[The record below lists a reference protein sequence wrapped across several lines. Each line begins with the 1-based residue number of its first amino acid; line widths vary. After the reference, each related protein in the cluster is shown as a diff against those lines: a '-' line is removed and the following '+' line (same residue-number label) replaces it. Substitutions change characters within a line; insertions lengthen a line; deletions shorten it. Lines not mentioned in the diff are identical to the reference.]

1 MYNRKAMIDIINS
14 ANLYLKGILKKG
26 DMLMK
31 IYKKLFAYVQ
41 DKKYLGVLAIIF
53 SAISAALTVYG
64 YYLIYKFLDK
74 LIINSNL
81 SGAESI
87 ALKSVITLTSGAIF
101 YFVSGMF
108 SHILGFRLETNLRKR
123 GIDGLEKAS
132 FRFFDLNPSG
142 QIRKII
148 DDNAAQTHQVVAHM
162 IPDSSQAIVT
172 PILVLVLGFIVS
184 IRVGITLLALTIIGG
199 LILGAMMGEQEFMK
213 IYQES
218 LSKLSA
224 ETVEYVRGMQV
235 VKIFKANVE
244 SFKSFYKAIK
254 DYSKYAYD
262 YSLSCKRPYVLYQWL
277 FFGLIAILIIPIVYF
292 MTSLASAKVI
302 LLELIMILFL
312 SGVLFVSFMRM
323 MWYSMY
329 ISQGNYAVDTLEA
342 LYEDMQK
349 DKLVHG
355 NVNNFKNYN
364 IEFEN
369 VSFAYNDKA
378 VIENLSF
385 NLEEGKSYALVGSSG
400 SGKSTVAKL
409 ISGFYN
415 VNKGSIKIGGIA
427 ISEYSDEALI
437 KAISFVF
444 QDSKLFKKSI
454 YDNVALA
461 NKDATKDDVMR
472 ALKLAGCDLI
482 LDKFPEREN
491 TIIGS
496 KGVYLSG
503 GERQRLSIARAFL
516 KDAPILILDEITA
529 SLDVNNEKKI
539 QESLN
544 NLVKDKTVVII
555 SHRMKSIENADK
567 IVVLQNGRV
576 ESEGKHEELL
586 QKSKIYKN
594 LIEKTKM
601 AEEFIY

>member
-1 MYNRKAMIDIINS
+1 
-14 ANLYLKGILKKG
+14 
-26 DMLMK
+26 
-31 IYKKLFAYVQ
+31 
-41 DKKYLGVLAIIF
+41 
-53 SAISAALTVYG
+53 
-64 YYLIYKFLDK
+64 
-74 LIINSNL
+74 
-81 SGAESI
+81 
-87 ALKSVITLTSGAIF
+87 
-101 YFVSGMF
+101 MF

-162 IPDSSQAIVT
+162 IPDSSQAIIT
-172 PILVLVLGFIVS
+172 PVLVLALGFIVS
-184 IRVGITLLALTIIGG
+184 IRVGIILLALTIIGG

-355 NVNNFKNYN
+355 NINNFKKYN

-444 QDSKLFKKSI
+444 
-454 YDNVALA
+454 
-461 NKDATKDDVMR
+461 
-472 ALKLAGCDLI
+472 
-482 LDKFPEREN
+482 
-491 TIIGS
+491 
-496 KGVYLSG
+496 
-503 GERQRLSIARAFL
+503 
-516 KDAPILILDEITA
+516 
-529 SLDVNNEKKI
+529 
-539 QESLN
+539 
-544 NLVKDKTVVII
+544 
-555 SHRMKSIENADK
+555 
-567 IVVLQNGRV
+567 
-576 ESEGKHEELL
+576 
-586 QKSKIYKN
+586 
-594 LIEKTKM
+594 
-601 AEEFIY
+601 

>member
-1 MYNRKAMIDIINS
+1 
-14 ANLYLKGILKKG
+14 
-26 DMLMK
+26 
-31 IYKKLFAYVQ
+31 
-41 DKKYLGVLAIIF
+41 
-53 SAISAALTVYG
+53 
-64 YYLIYKFLDK
+64 
-74 LIINSNL
+74 
-81 SGAESI
+81 
-87 ALKSVITLTSGAIF
+87 
-101 YFVSGMF
+101 
-108 SHILGFRLETNLRKR
+108 
-123 GIDGLEKAS
+123 
-132 FRFFDLNPSG
+132 
-142 QIRKII
+142 
-148 DDNAAQTHQVVAHM
+148 
-162 IPDSSQAIVT
+162 
-172 PILVLVLGFIVS
+172 
-184 IRVGITLLALTIIGG
+184 
-199 LILGAMMGEQEFMK
+199 
-213 IYQES
+213 
-218 LSKLSA
+218 
-224 ETVEYVRGMQV
+224 
-235 VKIFKANVE
+235 
-244 SFKSFYKAIK
+244 
-254 DYSKYAYD
+254 
-262 YSLSCKRPYVLYQWL
+262 
-277 FFGLIAILIIPIVYF
+277 

-461 NKDATKDDVMR
+461 NYD
-472 ALKLAGCDLI
+472 
-482 LDKFPEREN
+482 
-491 TIIGS
+491 
-496 KGVYLSG
+496 
-503 GERQRLSIARAFL
+503 
-516 KDAPILILDEITA
+516 
-529 SLDVNNEKKI
+529 
-539 QESLN
+539 
-544 NLVKDKTVVII
+544 
-555 SHRMKSIENADK
+555 
-567 IVVLQNGRV
+567 
-576 ESEGKHEELL
+576 
-586 QKSKIYKN
+586 
-594 LIEKTKM
+594 
-601 AEEFIY
+601 